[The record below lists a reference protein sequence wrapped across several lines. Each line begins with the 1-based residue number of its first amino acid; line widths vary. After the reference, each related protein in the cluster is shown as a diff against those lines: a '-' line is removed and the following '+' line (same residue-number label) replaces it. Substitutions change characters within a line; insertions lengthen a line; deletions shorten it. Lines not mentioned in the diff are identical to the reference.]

1 MQYLFDC
8 ENPALMKKTTTHIRT
23 TATHRLKLHLLRPRR
38 LGMLSTALLALQ
50 INASVAQ
57 TLAVAQPSPVG
68 ANPTGISTQGI
79 TGGLVIPSAQVLPI
93 GTLAFTYGNF
103 QESQLGQST
112 TQQNFSFGMGL
123 LPGLEFFGRF
133 ANYVDP
139 IPGSILFSGQRDLS
153 ANIKWQLPLPWASAP
168 KVAVGMNDLAGG
180 ASFFRSRYIVASD
193 EYGPF
198 STTLGYAQGT
208 GRVDDAIQP
217 PTFNGLFAGAAFRVG
232 KTGLSLL
239 AEHDGK
245 QRHAGLRWHSPPIPM
260 LARAQI
266 VGTVQQSF
274 GAQTPSGANADAA
287 KFAVSLTMPLGDN
300 ETRLARFK
308 PTEAKLLPSL
318 NTKADEATLNATAE
332 DRLTAL
338 RKALVAVGLER
349 VRVGQRDG
357 LLGAVVVI
365 EYENHRYAHNE
376 ADALGLVMGLGAELA
391 PKGTQRVHAVTLKGG
406 LPLYETSVGVK
417 VFREFLRDGVATPV
431 RDSLTWDRLGTS
443 EPYETR
449 WLDGAPTRH
458 SRLRLELRP
467 NLNYTLGTEFGA
479 FDYSL
484 AAELQAKVP
493 LWRGARLQTSFI
505 QQFANSPNAADGGF
519 FDSLRQRNGIKSIAL
534 HQTFWVNNG
543 ILANIAAGRF
553 HYDALGLQGEAMAFV
568 PGTDNLLRARAAAYN
583 QKPGGLI
590 GEERTLAASYR
601 HALTPAMSIEAG
613 MQKFGDG
620 SFGPT
625 VEWTRWFGDVS
636 VQLFYRRGAD
646 RQFAGLQ
653 LSLPLTPRQGM
664 SPGPV
669 IFTGASQYAQSI
681 RTRITT
687 ASEAANLVQ
696 PSAVRDL
703 SLESSMDVD
712 LLNAGRASQS
722 YFAGRVHRMR
732 EAFYLFATGAL

>member
-1 MQYLFDC
+1 MPSL
-8 ENPALMKKTTTHIRT
+8 TTFLLKASLPKPTRL
-23 TATHRLKLHLLRPRR
+23 TAVA
-38 LGMLSTALLALQ
+38 ALLALCV
-50 INASVAQ
+50 APSLAQ
-57 TLAVAQPSPVG
+57 TSSV
-68 ANPTGISTQGI
+68 NTQGN
-79 TGGLVIPSAQVLPI
+79 TGGLVIPSAQVLPV

-103 QESQLGQST
+103 QESQLGQT
-112 TQQNFSFGMGL
+112 ATQQNFSFGMGL
-123 LPGLEFFGRF
+123 LPGLEFFGRY

-139 IPGSILFSGQRDLS
+139 IPGSILSSGQRDLS

-168 KVAVGMNDLAGG
+168 KVAVGLNDLAGG
-180 ASFFRSRYIVASD
+180 ASYFRSLYLVASD
-193 EYGPF
+193 DFGPF
-198 STTLGYAQGT
+198 SATLGYAKGT
-208 GRVDDAIQP
+208 ASVDDATQP

-232 KTGLSLL
+232 DTGLSLL

-266 VGTVQQSF
+266 VGTLQRSF

-287 KFAVSLTMPLGDN
+287 KFAVSLMMPLGDN
-300 ETRLARFK
+300 ETRLAQFK
-308 PTEAKLLPSL
+308 PAQANLLAPLDAKPDDAAM
-318 NTKADEATLNATAE
+318 KATPE
-332 DRLTAL
+332 DRLVAL

-357 LLGAVVVI
+357 LLGAMVVI

-376 ADALGLVMGLGAELA
+376 ADALGLVLGLGAELA

-417 VFREFLRDGVATPV
+417 VFREFLRDGIATPV
-431 RDSLTWDRLGTS
+431 RDSLTWDRLGTA

-449 WLDGAPTRH
+449 WLDGAPTHH
-458 SRLRLELRP
+458 SRVRVELKP
-467 NLNYTLGTEFGA
+467 NLSYTLGTELGA
-479 FDYSL
+479 LDYSL

-519 FDSLRQRNGIKSIAL
+519 FDSLRQRNGVKSIAL
-534 HQTFWVNNG
+534 HQSFWLNNG

-553 HYDALGLQGEAMAFV
+553 HYDALGIQGEAMAFV

-583 QKPGGLI
+583 QEPGGLI
-590 GEERTLAASYR
+590 GQERTLAASYR
-601 HALTPAMSIEAG
+601 HALAPAMSIEAG

-625 VEWTRWFGDVS
+625 LEWTRWFGDVS

-669 IFTGASQYAQSI
+669 ILTGASQYAQSI

-687 ASEAANLVQ
+687 ANEPANLVQ
-696 PSAVRDL
+696 PGAVRDL
-703 SLESSMDVD
+703 SLESSIDVD
-712 LLNAGRASQS
+712 LLNAGRASQP
-722 YFAGRVHRMR
+722 YFAGQIHRMR
-732 EAFYLFATGAL
+732 EAFYLFATRAL